1 MSTSKVLLGVLAGV
15 AVGATLGILFA
26 PDKGSATRKKI
37 SKKSH
42 DYAEDLSQKF
52 NDFIESITKK
62 FEKVKEEAIHIFEK
76 GETKR
81 EEIVAERI
89 AYTAGDL

>member
-15 AVGATLGILFA
+15 AVGAIAGILFA

-42 DYAEDLSQKF
+42 DYAEGLGQKF
-52 NDFIESITKK
+52 NEFIESITKK
-62 FEKVKEEAIHIFEK
+62 FEKVKDEAMRMIDNAEAK
-76 GETKR
+76 AEA
-81 EEIVAERI
+81 EIN
-89 AYTAGDL
+89 TSTN